1 MRKKLFKWHS
11 IGALIAIL
19 PVIVISVTGSILVF
33 KSEIDTWLMPE
44 AMTVNINQA
53 QQRLSLD
60 ALIAKVKNEHPKYE
74 VGTWEIFDKVFDN
87 KVRSDTAYLIERS
100 TNTWAKVYLNQY
112 TGEMLSTPV
121 GTSDDLTDWLL
132 DLHYKFLLETKGMF
146 IGAIVSLI
154 LLFLGI
160 SGIILYRNFWLN
172 FFTLRIKLAAR
183 IFFSDLHKMVGISS
197 SPVLLILAFT
207 GAYWNI
213 LLVVH
218 EITEHVIEEP
228 YKMTAPLHNA
238 ELSIQTLY
246 EQSKNEIDSFTPN
259 YLVLPFEPSLDI
271 TFYGAVESSNPINSE
286 YANFVTFD
294 KISGKSILTQDIRTS
309 HVLTVIDDSFRK
321 LHFGYF
327 AGLTSKIIWCVLGF
341 SPIILAFTGLYLYW
355 FRKRK
360 KFTKPS
366 KTRQTKI
373 NKPS

>member
-1 MRKKLFKWHS
+1 
-11 IGALIAIL
+11 
-19 PVIVISVTGSILVF
+19 
-33 KSEIDTWLMPE
+33 
-44 AMTVNINQA
+44 
-53 QQRLSLD
+53 
-60 ALIAKVKNEHPKYE
+60 
-74 VGTWEIFDKVFDN
+74 
-87 KVRSDTAYLIERS
+87 
-100 TNTWAKVYLNQY
+100 
-112 TGEMLSTPV
+112 
-121 GTSDDLTDWLL
+121 
-132 DLHYKFLLETKGMF
+132 
-146 IGAIVSLI
+146 
-154 LLFLGI
+154 
-160 SGIILYRNFWLN
+160 
-172 FFTLRIKLAAR
+172 
-183 IFFSDLHKMVGISS
+183 
-197 SPVLLILAFT
+197 
-207 GAYWNI
+207 
-213 LLVVH
+213 
-218 EITEHVIEEP
+218 
-228 YKMTAPLHNA
+228 MTAPLHNA

-271 TFYGAVESSNPINSE
+271 TFYGAVESSNPLNSE

>member
-1 MRKKLFKWHS
+1 MRKTLFKWHS

-19 PVIVISVTGSILVF
+19 PVIIISITGSILVF
-33 KSEIDTWLMPE
+33 KTELDTWLMPNK
-44 AMTVNINQA
+44 MTVNVNSS

-60 ALIAKVKNEHPKYE
+60 TLITNVQKNNPKYE
-74 VGTWEIFDKVFDN
+74 VATWEIFDDKN
-87 KVRSDTAYLIERS
+87 RTDTAYLIERG
-100 TNTWAKVYLNQY
+100 THVWAKVYLNQY
-112 TGEMLSTPV
+112 SGEMLSEPV

-160 SGIILYRNFWLN
+160 SGIILYRKFWQH

-183 IFFSDLHKMVGISS
+183 IFFSDLHKMIGISA

-218 EITEHVIEEP
+218 EVTEHVIEEP
-228 YKMTAPLHNA
+228 YDMIAPLHSA
-238 ELSIQTLY
+238 DLSIQSLY
-246 EQSKNEIDSFTPN
+246 EKSKSEIESFKPT
-259 YLVLPFEPSLDI
+259 YLVLPFEPKMDI
-271 TFYGAVESSNPINSE
+271 TFYGEVDTPNPLNSE
-286 YANFVTFD
+286 YSNMITFD
-294 KISGKSILTQDIRTS
+294 KDSGKTTFTQDIREAN
-309 HVLTVIDDSFRK
+309 VLMVIDDSFRK

-327 AGLTSKIIWCVLGF
+327 AGLTSKVIWCVLGL
-341 SPIILAFTGLYLYW
+341 SPVILAFTGLYLYW

-360 KFTKPS
+360 KFTKV
-366 KTRQTKI
+366 KK
-373 NKPS
+373 